1 LTKLSI
7 IIPCFN
13 ASEAIAAQLEALAG
27 QEWSESWEVI
37 VADNG
42 STDQSLAIV
51 ERYRGLLPNLRV
63 VDASGRRGAAH
74 ARNEGAKVAE
84 GESIAFC
91 DADDVVAS
99 GWLAAIGEA
108 LSRYDFVASRFD
120 TEKLNDPW
128 VQASQANPQK
138 DGVQKAWYP
147 PYLAHSGASGLAV
160 KRIFHEAV
168 GGFDETLPVLEDTD
182 YCFRVQLAGPELHF
196 VPEATV
202 YVRYRNELGN
212 MFRQARLWAEY
223 NVLMYKKYRPS
234 GIRMAHPWRRY
245 MKAWKIFL
253 LCHLKI
259 HRRGGRA
266 EWVWRLGWQLGRSQ
280 GSLKYRVHPI

>member
-1 LTKLSI
+1 LTRLSI

-13 ASEAIAAQLEALAG
+13 ASQAIPAQLEALAG
-27 QEWSESWEVI
+27 QQWSEPWEVI

-74 ARNEGAKVAE
+74 ARNQGAKVAG
-84 GESIAFC
+84 GESVAFC
-91 DADDVVAS
+91 DADDVVAP

-128 VQASQANPQK
+128 VQASQANPQQ

-147 PYLAHSGASGLAV
+147 PYLAHAGASGLAV
-160 KRIFHEAV
+160 KRRLHEAV

-182 YCFRVQLAGPELHF
+182 YCFRVQLAGPQLHF

-234 GIRMAHPWRRY
+234 GIRMAHPWKRY